1 MIAND
6 ADRAVCGG
14 GIDPMSIHVRFGA
27 GDEEGSGQVQH
38 MEPGEID
45 IAPIHDVDR
54 ARLREQQSLPP
65 RRRGSSA

>member
-1 MIAND
+1 M
-6 ADRAVCGG
+6 
-14 GIDPMSIHVRFGA
+14 
-27 GDEEGSGQVQH
+27 QH
-38 MEPGEID
+38 MEAGEID